1 MALFHSIPC
10 RLTPAQVAWLD
21 RRVNGAIST
30 RSEALRHVLEAA
42 MQAEA
47 SPDCLHASCPL
58 RARP

>member
-1 MALFHSIPC
+1 M
-10 RLTPAQVAWLD
+10 TPDQLAWLD
-21 RRVNGAIST
+21 RRVKGPITT
-30 RSEALRHVLEAA
+30 RSQALRHVLEAA